1 MKKSWD
7 VKSVEMI
14 PMRVESEEYSQ
25 RLDELAEFVYRYFCQ
40 LQEDQTLAPVT
51 EIADQSVGRTGTDG

>member
-7 VKSVEMI
+7 VKNVEMI
-14 PMRVESEEYSQ
+14 PMRVTYEEYSQ

-40 LQEDQTLAPVT
+40 LQEDQTLSPETLITVET
-51 EIADQSVGRTGTDG
+51 VGRTGTDG